1 MGVGHP
7 RWDRMGQDELAH
19 DQTRRL
25 RQFLARRVLPF
36 SPLYRERFA
45 AAGISAESIRTFD
58 DIAKIPFT
66 TKQDLLVT
74 QENPEGPRRVILAPT
89 AQTLKE
95 RLPKSELLG
104 LLARKLV
111 SGPEAAMAQVRRE
124 FAPCSMF
131 FTTGRS
137 AGAIPFM
144 LTRYD
149 HRLLSEGARRVVDVL
164 GVDPAKDRIL
174 NLFPYAPHLAFWQT
188 FFCGYETGTLTLN
201 TGGGR
206 VMPADRVL
214 GALERLKPTLVVGM
228 PGYFYHLLRIA
239 VNEKRDLSSIRLIAL
254 GGENVAPGLKRKVTS
269 MLASAGAPD
278 VRVASVLGFTE
289 ARLCWTECV
298 GERRTGFH
306 TYPDFGLFEIINPD
320 TGKPLPPGT
329 TGELVYTCLDGRGS
343 VVIRYR
349 TGDIV
354 EGGLRTEPCPGCG
367 RTMPRLMSDIR
378 RTSNVKS
385 LDIGKVKGTLV
396 NLNELSEAFA
406 GDPEIEEWQLEIRK
420 RNHDPYETDELVLYC
435 ALKPGTDEAG
445 FRARIQTEVN
455 ERTEVRLN
463 GIVVESVPALLTRV
477 GMEERTKEER
487 ILDRRREVM
496 EKIRGGTP

>member
-1 MGVGHP
+1 M
-7 RWDRMGQDELAH
+7 
-19 DQTRRL
+19 
-25 RQFLARRVLPF
+25 
-36 SPLYRERFA
+36 SP
-45 AAGISAESIRTFD
+45 
-58 DIAKIPFT
+58 
-66 TKQDLLVT
+66 
-74 QENPEGPRRVILAPT
+74 
-89 AQTLKE
+89 
-95 RLPKSELLG
+95 
-104 LLARKLV
+104 
-111 SGPEAAMAQVRRE
+111 
-124 FAPCSMF
+124 
-131 FTTGRS
+131 
-137 AGAIPFM
+137 
-144 LTRYD
+144 
-149 HRLLSEGARRVVDVL
+149 
-164 GVDPAKDRIL
+164 
-174 NLFPYAPHLAFWQT
+174 
-188 FFCGYETGTLTLN
+188 
-201 TGGGR
+201 
-206 VMPADRVL
+206 
-214 GALERLKPTLVVGM
+214 
-228 PGYFYHLLRIA
+228 
-239 VNEKRDLSSIRLIAL
+239 AL
-254 GGENVAPGLKRKVTS
+254 GFP
-269 MLASAGAPD
+269 
-278 VRVASVLGFTE
+278 E

-306 TYPDFGLFEIINPD
+306 TYPDFGLFEIIDPD

-354 EGGLRTEPCPGCG
+354 EGGLRTDPCPGCG

-496 EKIRGGTP
+496 ERVRGGTP